1 MSDKNT
7 RGMTL
12 VELLVV
18 IGIIAVLIS
27 ILIPVLAKARIQAN
41 QTRCAANLR
50 QLGVAF
56 FNYGAMHN
64 GTLPPLNS
72 KSPGIHGDWY
82 FDYLEREKLL
92 SGDILAPGTEFN
104 QPVARCTEI
113 ELDLMQRGWGG
124 GYGVN
129 ETNVIRYAEV
139 GGSLKLGKLR
149 RGSEL
154 WLIGDV
160 GRPWTSQL
168 LSGLPWITT
177 FAPPFKPAEGNE
189 HNQRPIPR
197 HRGRVNVCFA
207 DGHVDTRRFDQLADN
222 EGGIFTP

>member
-1 MSDKNT
+1 MS
-7 RGMTL
+7 L

-27 ILIPVLAKARIQAN
+27 ILIPVLAKARLQAN
-41 QTRCAANLR
+41 QTKCAANLR

-64 GTLPPLNS
+64 GTLPPLNTTY
-72 KSPGIHGDWY
+72 PGAGGEWY
-82 FDYLEREKLL
+82 FDYLERHKLL
-92 SGDILAPGTEFN
+92 TGDLLKPGTQFN

-113 ELDLMQRGWGG
+113 EPDLMERGWGG

-129 ETNVIRYAEV
+129 ESNVVRYATV
-139 GGSLKLGKLR
+139 GGSLKLSKLKR
-149 RGSEL
+149 SSAL

-160 GRPWTSQL
+160 GRPWSRSML
-168 LSGLPWITT
+168 ADIPWVAT
-177 FAPPFKPAEGNE
+177 FAPPFPDPEGFE
-189 HNQRPIPR
+189 HNQRPLPR

-207 DGHVDTRRFDQLADN
+207 DGHVDTRRFEQLADN